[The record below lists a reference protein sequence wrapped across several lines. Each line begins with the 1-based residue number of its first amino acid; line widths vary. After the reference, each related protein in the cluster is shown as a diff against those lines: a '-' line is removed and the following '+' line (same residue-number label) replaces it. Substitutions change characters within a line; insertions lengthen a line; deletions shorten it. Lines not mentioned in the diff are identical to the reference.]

1 MYAGE
6 EKLRQ
11 HASTPI
17 EMRVEEVVP
26 GIRCFRNFGSSN
38 AILLQGVDDAVLID
52 ALESDG
58 YGQEAM
64 AYIDV
69 PVQTVIYTH
78 THADHTGGAAVLG
91 AHAGEII
98 AHAAQGSQPLGKL
111 ELLVPSDKRRMA
123 KQLGLGLTPEEV
135 ICLGIGPLTPA
146 KGGPKPL
153 APTLLVESEEYRLHA
168 ADRDLVLIA
177 APGETDDTQFVW
189 LPEERILCCG
199 DDFYASFPNLYTIR
213 GSQYRDVSKWVASL
227 DKLLSLAPD
236 ILIPGHGDIL
246 RGWETI
252 QTVISHY
259 RDAIR
264 YVLETTLQK
273 MAEGLSLQRIV
284 DAVKLPQHLAEDPYR
299 QEFNCTVE
307 WSVRGIYCG
316 YYGWFDGDPV
326 RLGSLPEAVQ
336 AQKYIA
342 LAGGADKL
350 LAAARQA
357 HDDGDYQWSA
367 ELCAH
372 LQRAGAA
379 EAEALRLQADNFTQ
393 LGRLQTSA
401 NGRHYYLMSAKELLE
416 GLE

>member
-1 MYAGE
+1 M
-6 EKLRQ
+6 RR

-17 EMRVEEVVP
+17 DRRVEEVVP

-38 AILLQGVDDAVLID
+38 AILLEGTQEAVLID

-58 YGQEAM
+58 YGQEAS
-64 AYIDV
+64 AYIDL
-69 PVQTVIYTH
+69 PVQTLIYTH

-91 AHAGEII
+91 AEAGQII

-111 ELLVPSDKRRMA
+111 ELLAPSDKRRMA

-135 ICLGIGPLTPA
+135 ICLGIGPLIPA

-153 APTLLVESEEYRLHA
+153 APTLLVESDEYRLHA
-168 ADRDLVLIA
+168 ADRDLVLLY
-177 APGETDDTQFVW
+177 APGETEDTQFVW

-199 DDFYASFPNLYTIR
+199 DNFYASFPNLYTIR
-213 GSQYRDVSKWVASL
+213 GSQYRDVSRWAASL

-246 RGWETI
+246 RGRETI
-252 QTVISHY
+252 QTIIGHY
-259 RDAIR
+259 REAIA

-273 MAEGLSLQRIV
+273 MAGGLTLQRVV
-284 DAVKLPQHLAEDPYR
+284 DMVKLPPHLAEDPYL
-299 QEFNCTVE
+299 QEFYGTVE

-326 RLGSLPEAVQ
+326 RLGSLPEDVQ
-336 AQKYIA
+336 AENYVA
-342 LAGGADKL
+342 LAGGAENL
-350 LAAARQA
+350 LSAARQA
-357 HDDGDYQWSA
+357 HDDGQYQWSA

-372 LQRAGAA
+372 LQRAGLAK
-379 EAEALRLQADNFTQ
+379 AEALRLQADNFTQ
-393 LGRLQTSA
+393 LGRRQTSA
-401 NGRHYYLMSAKELLE
+401 NGRHYYLMSAQELLE
-416 GLE
+416 EVGK